1 MGKVPSL
8 WGALSFRYDCG
19 KSQPRLRP
27 ILFSTRFRSGRDAT
41 AQGIE
46 VMVPARKYLAKCRRP
61 FTVEK
66 RTGHIRGFGV
76 STFPFYICVASG
88 MN

>member
-1 MGKVPSL
+1 MGRVEF
-8 WGALSFRYDCG
+8 WYDCG

-27 ILFSTRFRSGRDAT
+27 ILFSTRFRSGRNAT
-41 AQGIE
+41 EQGTE
-46 VMVPARKYLAKCRRP
+46 VMVPARKYPAKFRRP

-76 STFPFYICVASG
+76 STFPFYICVASV